1 MHVIG
6 IDAAKAGWVVVMYE
20 NGRYTGFVEPTLTQI
35 PLADRIWID
44 MPIGLMEG
52 RRETDQLLR
61 LELRPGRTS
70 SVFNAPFR
78 SALTAST
85 YMEANDLARQH
96 AGIGLSKQAW
106 YLLPKIREVRSVYRT
121 EMIEAH
127 PEVCFARLAGHPAR
141 FSKKTTEGIAERIE
155 LLERFDCPP
164 LWEQRQSHVA
174 VDDWLDACLLRTEG
188 RQGSGLQAAERARD
202 GADLQ
207 QSRRLKEPDHPSAD
221 HDARPVHAGGE
232 AGNGHHRRP
241 LAPVGRP
248 RGSG

>member
-1 MHVIG
+1 MIVIG

-20 NGRYTGFVEPTLTQI
+20 NGRYTGSVEPTLANI
-35 PLADRIWID
+35 PIADRIWID
-44 MPIGLMEG
+44 MPIGLTEG

-61 LELRPGRTS
+61 QELRPGRTS
-70 SVFNAPFR
+70 SVFNAPFL

-85 YMEANDLARQH
+85 YMEANDLAKQH

-106 YLLPKIREVRSVYRT
+106 YLLPKIKEVRQVYRT

-174 VDDWLDACLLRTEG
+174 VDDWLDACLLATGARFPCDYLPASRPVDTEG
-188 RQGSGLQAAERARD
+188 YPLYAAVPKK
-202 GADLQ
+202 
-207 QSRRLKEPDHPSAD
+207 SPS
-221 HDARPVHAGGE
+221 PKWCG
-232 AGNGHHRRP
+232 
-241 LAPVGRP
+241 
-248 RGSG
+248 